1 MHSVLSII
9 VKFRLSRERSLS
21 TSQQALFFHRL
32 SHILLKGYPLLDAL
46 KMTGWD
52 PSLKPIADLLT
63 MYLVRGEKID
73 TAFQK
78 ANFSKMITNFL
89 YFGRVHHDLP
99 VMFRQC
105 EQLLQMKKDYQRKLM
120 QVLRYPLL
128 LFVFLILAFMI
139 IKQTILP
146 NFLSLFQDDQQ
157 SLWLMIGVN
166 YLINAL
172 GFLGLCILFISIIYP
187 LVIPRLPLD
196 KKLKLYQRVFFIHYY
211 HSFHLSYL
219 FTTHLQSLLTAGLT
233 LREALEVISKHEKYE
248 ILSYYSKRILE
259 ELAEGTTIGQAM
271 HSCPLLRKELT
282 SLFHHTND
290 TQTLKDELSMLT
302 SFFMEYFNDKASK
315 TLQLIQPLFFMFIAI
330 IVICIYAS
338 IMLPL
343 YQWMGEI

>member
-1 MHSVLSII
+1 MHSVLSRIL
-9 VKFRLSRERSLS
+9 KFQIRREKILS
-21 TSQQALFFHRL
+21 TPQQALFFHRL
-32 SHILLKGYPLLDAL
+32 SHILSKGYPLLNAL

-52 PSLKPIADLLT
+52 PALKPIADELS

-78 ANFSKMITNFL
+78 ARFSSMITNFL

-99 VMFRQC
+99 VIFKQC
-105 EQLLQMKKDYQRKLM
+105 EQLLQMKRDYQRKLM

-128 LFVFLILAFMI
+128 LFVFLLLAFTI

-157 SLWLMIGVN
+157 SLWLMMGVN
-166 YLINAL
+166 YLINGL
-172 GFLGLCILFISIIYP
+172 GFIGLVILFISITFP
-187 LVIPRLPLD
+187 LVIPRLPLET
-196 KKLKLYQRVFFIHYY
+196 KLKLYQRVFFIQYY

-233 LREALEVISKHEKYE
+233 LKEALEVISEHEKYE
-248 ILSYYSKRILE
+248 ILSYYCKLILE
-259 ELAEGTTIGQAM
+259 ELGEGTTIGQAM

-290 TQTLKDELSMLT
+290 TYTLKDELSMLT
-302 SFFMEYFNDKASK
+302 SFFIEYFNDKASK
-315 TLQLIQPLFFMFIAI
+315 TLQLIQPLFFMLIAV

>member
-1 MHSVLSII
+1 MHSVFSRTL
-9 VKFRLSRERSLS
+9 KFRLSREKKLS
-21 TSQQALFFHRL
+21 TSQQSLFFHRL
-32 SHILLKGYPLLDAL
+32 SHILSKGYPLLDAL

-52 PSLKPIADLLT
+52 PALKPIADELT

-78 ANFSKMITNFL
+78 ASFSKMITNFL

-99 VMFRQC
+99 VMFKQC
-105 EQLLQMKKDYQRKLM
+105 EQLLQMKKEYQRKLI
-120 QVLRYPLL
+120 QVLRYPML
-128 LFVFLILAFMI
+128 LFAFLLIAFTI

-157 SLWLMIGVN
+157 SLWLMMGVN
-166 YLINAL
+166 YLINGL
-172 GFLGLCILFISIIYP
+172 GFIGIVTLCISIIFP
-187 LVIPRLPLD
+187 LIIPRLPLE

-211 HSFHLSYL
+211 QSFHLSYL

-233 LREALEVISKHEKYE
+233 LKEALEVISQHEKYE
-248 ILSYYSKRILE
+248 ILSYYCQRILE
-259 ELAEGTTIGQAM
+259 ELGEGTTIGQAM
-271 HSCPLLRKELT
+271 HSCPLLRQELT

-290 TQTLKDELSMLT
+290 TYTLKNELSMLT

-315 TLQLIQPLFFMFIAI
+315 TLQLIQPVFFMLIAI